1 MDKSPIIKRSRPV
14 PEKSESKEDWRLPGC
29 ICDFYKQELTCTAHS
44 EDGCNKGEVDSDSE
58 FPPTPE
64 KCYTATRRR
73 PPSKAKRSH
82 VQTTEL
88 ESQSL
93 LALHAAEEA
102 SYRTKELEPKSNK
115 NDQEMESQSLLALH
129 AAEEASYRT
138 KELEP
143 ESNKNDQQIE
153 SQSQSLLALHK
164 QEDYK
169 KQELDAQSKRKM
181 MIDGKFSWSLSLEMD
196 NV

>member
-102 SYRTKELEPKSNK
+102 SYRTKELEP
-115 NDQEMESQSLLALH
+115 
-129 AAEEASYRT
+129 
-138 KELEP
+138 

>member
-1 MDKSPIIKRSRPV
+1 M

-44 EDGCNKGEVDSDSE
+44 EDGCNKDEVDSDSE

-73 PPSKAKRSH
+73 PPSKAKKSH
-82 VQTTEL
+82 VQMTEL
-88 ESQSL
+88 
-93 LALHAAEEA
+93 
-102 SYRTKELEPKSNK
+102 
-115 NDQEMESQSLLALH
+115 ESQSLLALH

>member
-102 SYRTKELEPKSNK
+102 SYRTN
-115 NDQEMESQSLLALH
+115 
-129 AAEEASYRT
+129 
-138 KELEP
+138 ELEP

-181 MIDGKFSWSLSLEMD
+181 MIDGKFSWSLSLELD

>member
-1 MDKSPIIKRSRPV
+1 M

-44 EDGCNKGEVDSDSE
+44 EDGCNKDEVDSDSE

-143 ESNKNDQQIE
+143 KSNKNDQEME

-169 KQELDAQSKRKM
+169 KEELDGQSKRKM
-181 MIDGKFSWSLSLEMD
+181 MIDGKFSWSLSLELD

>member
-14 PEKSESKEDWRLPGC
+14 PKKSESKEDWRLPGC

-44 EDGCNKGEVDSDSE
+44 EDGCNKDEVDSDSE

-102 SYRTKELEPKSNK
+102 SYK
-115 NDQEMESQSLLALH
+115 
-129 AAEEASYRT
+129 T